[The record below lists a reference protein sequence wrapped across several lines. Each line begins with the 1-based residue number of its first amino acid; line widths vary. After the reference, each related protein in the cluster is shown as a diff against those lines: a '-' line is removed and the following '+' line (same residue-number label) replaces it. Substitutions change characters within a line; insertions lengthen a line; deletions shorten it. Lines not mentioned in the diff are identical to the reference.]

1 MREMFSGCTSLTTI
15 YVGEG
20 WSTEKV
26 ENAYFGYDVF
36 NKCRKLVGGAGTKYD
51 SNHTDYTYAHIDGG
65 SDNPGYFTSAGSET
79 GIEAIH
85 STHLSNHSYY
95 TLDGRKLQYQPTK
108 KGVYVEDGRKVII
121 K

>member
-36 NKCRKLVGGAGTKYD
+36 NKCRNLWAALERNMT
-51 SNHTDYTYAHIDGG
+51 
-65 SDNPGYFTSAGSET
+65 
-79 GIEAIH
+79 
-85 STHLSNHSYY
+85 
-95 TLDGRKLQYQPTK
+95 
-108 KGVYVEDGRKVII
+108 VIVLI
-121 K
+121 IPMPI